1 MECGLFFF
9 DPVSWLLHFLCL
21 FRWFG
26 LYNAKLILDISPY
39 HKTGSVKPRI
49 FPVLINS
56 RSFCREKVKG
66 HTPAGRGQG
75 DRECSFESLMFLLAA
90 ASASVMATGQAIL
103 RLYCSNIVV
112 HIALRDGPHCL
123 TWCFPTIGFLTQNSS
138 LIRDLFFPPPQRYWK
153 KYLHIERKKGKYKG
167 MDNTGRKRGR
177 WNSSCCPLECC
188 SSCCL

>member
-1 MECGLFFF
+1 MFVSVVWTLQCKIDSGYITLPQERLLAWGA
-9 DPVSWLLHFLCL
+9 DP
-21 FRWFG
+21 
-26 LYNAKLILDISPY
+26 
-39 HKTGSVKPRI
+39 SVKPRI

-112 HIALRDGPHCL
+112 HIALCDGPHCL
-123 TWCFPTIGFLTQNSS
+123 T
-138 LIRDLFFPPPQRYWK
+138 
-153 KYLHIERKKGKYKG
+153 
-167 MDNTGRKRGR
+167 
-177 WNSSCCPLECC
+177 
-188 SSCCL
+188 